1 MCSTHVREGSRPL
14 GGLLSCSSYPSY
26 VETGSHRSW
35 QEVWKDQGQRL
46 CEEQPQKN
54 TSERLCS
61 MISDRLP
68 SWKINIP
75 KFSSPFLCTAQLLF
89 AVVAEDKTQIC
100 VWSPLCRTAWR
111 LDIHVCVCLLPEPS
125 EGVSTE
131 QNKKGAFHH
140 LRSQSC
146 SPTASWENKGKHKNW
161 AKTSSSD
168 LESPVGL
175 SKKDMTP
182 VFFLLLFVYE
192 QDDFKSL
199 HFFSHSLACSVLSP
213 PFHSRQQNSWCPLI
227 SHFAIIPTQEHA
239 TLRKDFR

>member
-61 MISDRLP
+61 MNSERLP